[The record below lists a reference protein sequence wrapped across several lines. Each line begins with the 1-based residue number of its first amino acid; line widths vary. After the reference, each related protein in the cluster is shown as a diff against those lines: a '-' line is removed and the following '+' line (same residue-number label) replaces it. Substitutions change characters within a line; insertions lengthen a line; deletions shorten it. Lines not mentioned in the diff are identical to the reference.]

1 MSVMR
6 KNTSIFIIVILLL
19 IGIWDVYAILN
30 GGKESSVSHVLI
42 EWSYEYPS
50 FTFLIGFAMGHL
62 FWRMR
67 ETKIFEEKIKE

>member
-1 MSVMR
+1 MR
-6 KNTSIFIIVILLL
+6 KKTAIFIVMTLLL
-19 IGIWDVYAILN
+19 IGVWDVYAILG
-30 GGKESSVSHVLI
+30 GGKEASISHTLI

-67 ETKIFEEKIKE
+67 ETKILSEKIKE